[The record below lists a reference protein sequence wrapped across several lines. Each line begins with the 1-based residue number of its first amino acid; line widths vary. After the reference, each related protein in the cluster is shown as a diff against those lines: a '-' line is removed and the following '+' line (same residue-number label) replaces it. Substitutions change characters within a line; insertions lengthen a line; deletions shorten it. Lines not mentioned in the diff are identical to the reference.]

1 MLELR
6 RRQLDRT
13 HLHKP
18 APSIIHCDDDRCCG
32 RGGARRSIRC
42 ADGETAAACDEATFD
57 LMESRR
63 VECSVPFA
71 VSVRRRLAQEALLSP
86 PAKLVDPSGEHN
98 CYW

>member
-32 RGGARRSIRC
+32 RGGARHSIHY
-42 ADGETAAACDEATFD
+42 ADGGTAAACDGTTFD

-63 VECSVPFA
+63 VECSVPFV
-71 VSVRRRLAQEALLSP
+71 VSVRWRLAQEALLLP
-86 PAKLVDPSGEHN
+86 PAKLKDPSGEHN
-98 CYW
+98 CCW